1 MLSLSTPLPLYL
13 SVLLFLLH
21 SPPVLTCQPGNRS
34 QCESAP
40 FVPGHNLVG
49 EGFDVVTLQ
58 HKGAYLFDIQ
68 TYLNS
73 NGTCTLCSNPHQG
86 NELQKIPLSVVDW
99 RAFTKLDSGVHSTVH
114 ESVSSLVETYASQ
127 GNRDWKGGLHLKRVS
142 NMVLGGTRS
151 ALYNF
156 AEAKSREDRFLFS
169 INSVNLRLYGYRVS
183 NKPTLS
189 SEFTRDVWELPRVY
203 NSSTKEHY
211 KEFINTYGTHF
222 IRKVHLGGRFRQ
234 VTATRT
240 CLSFLNGLS
249 SIQVHKCLS
258 GGLAVGL
265 GIAGLSFSHQECQKL
280 LHNRDTTTH
289 FGAGLVDHFTEV
301 AGGKWGKDFSFTQDN
316 SAIYTNWSKT
326 VRELP
331 DIVLYNIRPIYRLFP
346 NWARKLGMKAAIEDY
361 IDENAMSKSS
371 RQPSCARYNPNLSSD
386 CCPRQTSWGR
396 LQVTLL
402 RGWNLYGDYVSVTDA
417 YGEITYGSKFRKT
430 RMIQSNDP
438 RWYDSYDL
446 GYVDTGLK
454 LWMEVWDEDPAH
466 DGDDRLISCY
476 TYVRQGNHE
485 QSCYD
490 GNSGFRF
497 EYTLTCDRHL
507 TGDRCDSSHH
517 PGY

>member
-21 SPPVLTCQPGNRS
+21 SPPVLTCQPGSRS

-73 NGTCTLCSNPHQG
+73 NGTCTLCSNPHHG
-86 NELQKIPLSVVDW
+86 NELQ
-99 RAFTKLDSGVHSTVH
+99 
-114 ESVSSLVETYASQ
+114 
-127 GNRDWKGGLHLKRVS
+127 KGGLHLKRVS

-249 SIQVHKCLS
+249 SIQVHAAQSCLW
-258 GGLAVGL
+258 GLAVGL
-265 GIAGLSFSHQECQKL
+265 GIAGLSFSHQECQKV

-417 YGEITYGSKFRKT
+417 KFRKT

-507 TGDRCDSSHH
+507 TGDRCDRYKPSAE
-517 PGY
+517 